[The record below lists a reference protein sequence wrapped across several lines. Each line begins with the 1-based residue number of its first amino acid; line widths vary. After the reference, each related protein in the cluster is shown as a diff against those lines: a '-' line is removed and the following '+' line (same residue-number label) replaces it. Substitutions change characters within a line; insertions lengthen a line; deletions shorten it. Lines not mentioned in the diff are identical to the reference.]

1 MSKKDGPSK
10 FYHMEPISPESLNA
24 IRTIISIAVD
34 REMIEEID
42 AERALKIL
50 NINPH
55 NRLTIL
61 GRRLARLVDY
71 FDEQIPVIFK
81 KQIDIDIAYA
91 LVELIKRRNEIEN
104 FNKKSLYILIREMT
118 NVNTSQITR
127 VTNIFK
133 KHYKK
138 LLIKYDKYGTLS
150 DEKNKFF

>member
-55 NRLTIL
+55 NRLTVL

-71 FDEQIPVIFK
+71 FDE
-81 KQIDIDIAYA
+81 
-91 LVELIKRRNEIEN
+91 L
-104 FNKKSLYILIREMT
+104 KSLDNRTDVIVAQVKEEFEGLKTVIEWNPDWRE
-118 NVNTSQITR
+118 
-127 VTNIFK
+127 
-133 KHYKK
+133 
-138 LLIKYDKYGTLS
+138 DK
-150 DEKNKFF
+150 DC